1 MKLLKWLDQYFEESI
16 CILLMSSMSI
26 LLFIQV
32 VMRRFFGNS
41 LTWSEELARYI
52 FIWLIYFGI
61 SYGAKAMKHIKIEA
75 FLAVFPR
82 KIRPLVKIL
91 GNLLFLAFALF
102 IIFTSFELVQ
112 KQIKLKQQSPAMHIP
127 MWVIYSA
134 PLCGF
139 VLTSFRQVQV
149 IVSDVRNL
157 KKGRETHG

>member
-1 MKLLKWLDQYFEESI
+1 
-16 CILLMSSMSI
+16 MSI

-32 VMRRFFGNS
+32 VMRRIFGNS

-75 FLAVFPR
+75 FLAIFPR
-82 KIRPLVKIL
+82 KIHPFVRIL
-91 GNLLFLAFALF
+91 GALLFLAFALF
-102 IIFTSFELVQ
+102 IIYTSFKLVQ
-112 KQIKLKQQSPAMHIP
+112 KQIKLKQQSPAMHVP

-139 VLTSFRQVQV
+139 VLTAVRQVQV
-149 IVSDVRNL
+149 IILHIRSL
-157 KKGRETHG
+157 KREEETYG

>member
-1 MKLLKWLDQYFEESI
+1 MKLLKWLDQHFEESI
-16 CILLMSSMSI
+16 CVFLMSSMSI

-32 VMRRFFGNS
+32 VMRRVFGNS

-75 FLAVFPR
+75 FLAIFPR
-82 KIRPLVKIL
+82 NIRPFIKIL

-102 IIFTSFELVQ
+102 VIFTSFELVQ

-127 MWVIYSA
+127 MWVVYSA

-139 VLTSFRQVQV
+139 VLTSVRQLQV
-149 IVSDVRNL
+149 IILDIRDL
-157 KKGRETHG
+157 KKGGETHG

>member
-1 MKLLKWLDQYFEESI
+1 
-16 CILLMSSMSI
+16 MSSMSI

-32 VMRRFFGNS
+32 VMRRVFGNS

-82 KIRPLVKIL
+82 KIRPFVKIL
-91 GNLLFLAFALF
+91 GALLFLVFALF
-102 IIFTSFELVQ
+102 VIFTSFELVQ
-112 KQIKLKQQSPAMHIP
+112 KQIRLKQRSPAIHIP

-139 VLTSFRQVQV
+139 ILTSIRQVQV
-149 IVSDVRNL
+149 IILDIRNL
-157 KKGRETHG
+157 KKNGETHG

>member
-1 MKLLKWLDQYFEESI
+1 
-16 CILLMSSMSI
+16 MSI

-32 VMRRFFGNS
+32 VMRRVFGNS

-82 KIRPLVKIL
+82 RIRPLVKIL
-91 GNLLFLAFALF
+91 GALLFLVFALF
-102 IIFTSFELVQ
+102 IIYTAFELVQ
-112 KQIKLKQQSPAMHIP
+112 KQIKLKQRSPAMHVP
-127 MWVIYSA
+127 MWVVYSA

-139 VLTSFRQVQV
+139 ILTSIRQIQV
-149 IVSDVRNL
+149 IILHIRSL
-157 KKGRETHG
+157 KEEEETNG